1 MRDTVLVVED
11 WADRVGQTLEPL
23 SWAECLDLLISSG
36 TEDAL
41 YRGHRVFEWELQTSL
56 ERAVVEYVKIWDPGK
71 ALAIE
76 SMANDPPSKNWVRDT
91 EIALTQRFRHQAIR
105 LGIPELPPI
114 WDTLGWWEVMQHNG
128 APTRLLDWTTSPFI
142 ALWFAVEQHKD
153 GEGDMAFWVYD
164 RRTARVNLQELMAQL
179 RNTPHYEQLDDRLL
193 QNRLVRL
200 ALDAAT
206 NLLIPVTPRQFP
218 RAVAQQSV
226 LTVSANV
233 SAVLPAARWI
243 RGKLATRVRLRE
255 EWKPDIRAACR
266 SMGLSRLSLFR
277 DLDSLGD
284 SIRETFINT
293 SDLPDPY

>member
-1 MRDTVLVVED
+1 MRDTILVAED

-23 SWAECLDLLISSG
+23 SWAECLGLLISSG

-41 YRGHRVFEWELQTSL
+41 YRGQRLFEWELQTLL
-56 ERAVVEYVKIWDPGK
+56 ERAIVEHVKIWDPDK
-71 ALAIE
+71 ALAME
-76 SMANDPPSKNWVRDT
+76 SMADDPPSKNWVRDT

-105 LGIPELPPI
+105 LGIPDLPPV

-128 APTRLLDWTTSPFI
+128 APTRLLDWTASPFI
-142 ALWFAVEQHKD
+142 ALWFAVDQHKD
-153 GEGDMAFWVYD
+153 GEGDMALWVYD
-164 RRTARVNLQELMAQL
+164 RRTARVNLQALMTQL
-179 RNTPHYEQLDDRLL
+179 KNTPHYEQLDDRQL

-255 EWKPDIRAACR
+255 EWKPDIRAACQ

-277 DLDSLGD
+277 DLDSLGN
-284 SIRETFINT
+284 SIREI
-293 SDLPDPY
+293 LYQHQGPA